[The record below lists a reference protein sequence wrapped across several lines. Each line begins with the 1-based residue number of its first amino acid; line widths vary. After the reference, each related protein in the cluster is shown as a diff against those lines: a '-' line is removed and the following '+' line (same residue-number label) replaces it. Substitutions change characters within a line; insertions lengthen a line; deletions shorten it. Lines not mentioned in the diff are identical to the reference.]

1 MEYKF
6 LSSDSPCREEGG
18 GAYCG
23 ESEQSLQPL
32 ASSLLPS
39 TPPPYTDKYLPF
51 PLYPFTLKSYTFPLR
66 SPIYSTPSSSVVL
79 YTVHLPPP

>member
-1 MEYKF
+1 MESRF
-6 LSSDSPCREEGG
+6 VSSDSPCREEGG

-23 ESEQSLQPL
+23 ESEQSPPTPC
-32 ASSLLPS
+32 LPS
-39 TPPPYTDKYLPF
+39 PPPTYTDKYLPF

-66 SPIYSTPSSSVVL
+66 SLIYSTPSSSVVL